1 MQQSLNGTVVVGND
15 KFAIARE
22 SDLVDLMTSTP
33 RETQFRVV
41 DALKKLCATFGE
53 TRSPAMDLYR
63 QRLSQMRTHMR
74 MV

>member
-1 MQQSLNGTVVVGND
+1 MQQPLNGTVIVGND
-15 KFAIARE
+15 KFALARE
-22 SDLVDLMTSTP
+22 SDFVDLMTTTP

-63 QRLSQMRTHMR
+63 QRLSQMRTHLR
-74 MV
+74 LA

>member
-15 KFAIARE
+15 KFVIARE

-41 DALKKLCATFGE
+41 HALKKLCATFGE

-63 QRLSQMRTHMR
+63 QRLSQMRTHLR
-74 MV
+74 RA